1 MTLCDWIKL
10 LGLLTDISLG
20 CFKVKRWRDKS
31 EYVSCYKIMII
42 DIILMRVSEITS
54 RSFCKSKTK
63 IQSEGA
69 KQLNVSPLHYSK

>member
-1 MTLCDWIKL
+1 
-10 LGLLTDISLG
+10 
-20 CFKVKRWRDKS
+20 
-31 EYVSCYKIMII
+31 MII

-69 KQLNVSPLHYSK
+69 KQLNVSPFTIQNRVNKVEKLLT